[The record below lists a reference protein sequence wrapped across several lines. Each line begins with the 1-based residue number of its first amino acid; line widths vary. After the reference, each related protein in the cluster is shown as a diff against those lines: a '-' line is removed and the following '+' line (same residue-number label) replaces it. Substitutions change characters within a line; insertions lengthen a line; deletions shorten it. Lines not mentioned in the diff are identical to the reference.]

1 MTSLPA
7 EFVPTSFDRQAMAL
21 ALDWGRRAQ
30 WLCPPNPAVGCTLWQ
45 QGRLIGAGH
54 TQETGGPH
62 AEVMAM
68 RDAQARCEPL
78 KGATAYVTLEPCSH
92 FGRTP
97 PCADGLIQAG
107 VSRVVVALLDP
118 NPLVAGQGV
127 QRLQAAGI
135 QVDVLAR
142 QDELAEQAWLDNIG
156 FFSRMVRKRPWVR
169 MKLAGS
175 LDGRTALDNGD
186 SQWITGEAA
195 RLDGRH
201 WRARAGAVL
210 TGIGTVVDDNPRMDV
225 RGIDTPRQPLRV
237 VLDTHWRTPR
247 DAQLLNLP
255 GQALIYGA
263 GTPPGAFPHA
273 QEIQAP
279 LQGERLDLAWVLA
292 DLAQRGVNELHVE
305 AGATLNAAFLQAD
318 LVDEILLYLA
328 PKFLGPG
335 RPLAALAPL
344 EAVAQAKD
352 LTFIDVRQ
360 IGDDLRLRARVPGRE
375 RF

>member
-1 MTSLPA
+1 MTLPA
-7 EFVPTSFDRQAMAL
+7 DAFAPTPFDRQALAL

-30 WLCPPNPAVGCTLWQ
+30 RLCPPNPAVGCTLWQ
-45 QGRLIGAGH
+45 QGRLVGAGH

-68 RDAQARCEPL
+68 RDARERGESL

-107 VSRVVVALLDP
+107 VARVVVALLDP

-135 QVDVLAR
+135 QVDVLVR
-142 QDELAEQAWLDNIG
+142 HDELAEQAWLDNIG

-169 MKLAGS
+169 MKMAGS
-175 LDGRTALDNGD
+175 LDGRTALDNGN

-195 RLDGRH
+195 RLDGRQ

-210 TGIGTVVDDNPRMDV
+210 TGIGTVLDDNPRMDV
-225 RGIDTPRQPLRV
+225 RGVDTPRQPLRV
-237 VLDTHWRTPR
+237 VLDTHWRTPV
-247 DAQLLNLP
+247 DALVLNPP

-263 GTPPGAFPHA
+263 DTSPGRFPHA
-273 QEIQAP
+273 QEIQSP
-279 LQGERLDLAWVLA
+279 LQGERLDLAWILS
-292 DLAQRGVNELHVE
+292 DLAQRGVNELHIE

-328 PKFLGPG
+328 PKLLGPG
-335 RPLAALAPL
+335 RPLAGLLPL
-344 EAVAQAKD
+344 DTVAQAKAFE
-352 LTFIDVRQ
+352 FIDVSQ